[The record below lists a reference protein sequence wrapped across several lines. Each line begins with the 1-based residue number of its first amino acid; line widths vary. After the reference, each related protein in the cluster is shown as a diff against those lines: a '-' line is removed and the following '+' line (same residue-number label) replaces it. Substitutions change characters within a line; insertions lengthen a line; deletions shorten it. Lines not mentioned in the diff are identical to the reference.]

1 MKILSSCFLFILAIS
16 NNFNLSAQDLISSNV
31 TIPKGLNFEY
41 GLGSYAVTDEYI
53 SKEKYSGSAPF
64 YSLEWIK
71 TYSDYIYHLKLSF
84 HDAKGIK
91 NNNVAADII
100 QFSLNQGFSYTLPG
114 FKLFGND
121 VYMFIGPSAEIF
133 AYYNDQ
139 KIAVDGFDYSQ
150 SLAVLLSGSFTSRLI
165 YILSENLDIEGSLDF
180 SLLSLGVRI
189 IDEEEDDASP
199 AKLLTLFSGTNLNL
213 KLGPRYYLSD
223 NLSLK
228 LSYLLNITRISS
240 WTPLLSASDN
250 MIFSFTYGF

>member
-1 MKILSSCFLFILAIS
+1 
-16 NNFNLSAQDLISSNV
+16 
-31 TIPKGLNFEY
+31 
-41 GLGSYAVTDEYI
+41 
-53 SKEKYSGSAPF
+53 
-64 YSLEWIK
+64 
-71 TYSDYIYHLKLSF
+71 
-84 HDAKGIK
+84 
-91 NNNVAADII
+91 VAADII

-250 MIFSFTYGF
+250 IIFSFTYGF